1 MRVVLINKFFLFSL
15 YFLFLTSLDAN
26 VYNYKEK
33 QILKSASE
41 LDYPPFSVVTKD
53 NKADGFSVELLKSV
67 AKAMGRKVEFY
78 VAPWNE
84 IKQDLK
90 NGKIDVLP
98 VVGRTPEREKY
109 YDFTIPYL
117 TMHGTVVVR
126 EDDNSIQNK
135 SDLKGKT
142 IVVMK
147 GDNSEE
153 YIARNKITDSIIETE
168 SFEKAL
174 IALSNGEGDAV
185 VVQKLV
191 GLQLI
196 KKLGLNNLKTVHFVL
211 NDFEQ
216 DFSFAVKEGNKELL
230 ALLNEGLAIVKTNG
244 TYEKIYK
251 KWFSSI
257 ENDDTVHYE
266 IIYTLIGFI
275 VFLSIIIIFS
285 VIWQR
290 TLKKRIDAKTK
301 ELRENQELYENFF
314 ENSKSANVIYS
325 TDDYGKTFSIVHV
338 NKAFENLENLKR
350 EDVIGKN
357 VGELFKGAEVTGVFD
372 VFKDVYRTGESRHIP
387 TTLFSFKGRSVWR
400 ENYIFKL
407 STGDIVASYI
417 DHTNEKNLEKESITN
432 YEQTLVSLVE
442 LIEHRDTYTGGHS
455 MRVATYS
462 KMVAREMG
470 YSQSDCELVYRAG
483 ILHDIGKIITPDAI
497 LLKPGV
503 LNENEYELIQS
514 HVTSGADMLEKIPMY
529 KHMSEIVRA
538 HHERIDGSGYPNN
551 LKADEIPPLARVMA
565 VCDSFD
571 AMTTNRIYKGR
582 KSVEE
587 AIIELK
593 SLSGKHYDSDVV
605 DAAQRVLAKV
615 KLDDSI
621 TQLPISTIEQQ
632 RFAFFFR
639 DQVTDSYNQSYLDVV
654 LKKNHY
660 DYEYKCLNTL
670 LLHSFSQYNEKHGWD
685 KGDKLLNDIAKA
697 IEKEFPKSM
706 VFRLHGD
713 DFIIMNKEHLEIDIQ
728 DIEDTCQLSKDG
740 ISLEL
745 IHFHIQKDEIG
756 NITKLE
762 KALNK
767 HKQKYA

>member
-1 MRVVLINKFFLFSL
+1 MRTVLSNRFFLFPL
-15 YFLFLTSLDAN
+15 FFLFLTSLQAN
-26 VYNYKEK
+26 VYQYEEK
-33 QILKSASE
+33 KLLKSASE
-41 LDYPPFSVVTKD
+41 LDYPPFSIVTED

-78 VAPWNE
+78 VAPWNK
-84 IKQDLK
+84 IKQELK
-90 NGKIDVLP
+90 DGKLDVLP

-109 YDFTIPYL
+109 YDFSIPYL

-126 EDDNSIQNK
+126 KGDNSIQNK
-135 SDLKGKT
+135 NDLKNKK
-142 IVVMK
+142 IVVMN
-147 GDNSEE
+147 GDNAEE
-153 YIARNKITDSIIETE
+153 YIVRNKITNSIIETP

-174 IALSNGEGDAV
+174 IALSNGQGDAV

-191 GLQLI
+191 GLQLM
-196 KKLGLNNLKTVHFVL
+196 KKLNLDNLKTVNFVL

-216 DFSFAVKEGNKELL
+216 DFSFAVKEGDKELL
-230 ALLNEGLAIVKTNG
+230 ALLNEGLAIVKANG
-244 TYEKIYK
+244 TYNKIYK

-257 ENDDTVHYE
+257 IDDDAAHYE
-266 IIYTLIGFI
+266 IIYSLIGFI
-275 VFLSIIIIFS
+275 ALLSIVIIFS

-290 TLKKRIDAKTK
+290 TLKKRIDLKTK
-301 ELRENQELYENFF
+301 ELRENQEVYENFF

-325 TDDYGKTFSIVHV
+325 TDDYGDTFSIVHV
-338 NKAFENLENLKR
+338 NKAFENIEDMKR
-350 EDVIGKN
+350 EDVIGKK
-357 VGELFKGAEVTGVFD
+357 VDELFKGAETTGVFD
-372 VFKDVYRTGESRHIP
+372 IFKEVYRTGKSRHIP
-387 TTLFSFKGRSVWR
+387 TTLFSFRGHNVWR

-417 DHTNEKNLEKESITN
+417 DHTNEKNLEEERITN

-442 LIEHRDTYTGGHS
+442 LIEHRDSYTGGHS

-462 KMVAREMG
+462 QMVAQEMG
-470 YSQSDCELVYRAG
+470 YSESDCNLIYRAG

-497 LLKPGV
+497 LLKPGI
-503 LNENEYELIQS
+503 LNDNEYELIKS

-551 LKADEIPPLARVMA
+551 LKADEIPPLARIMA

-582 KSVEE
+582 KSVDE
-587 AIIELK
+587 AILELK
-593 SLSGKHYDSDVV
+593 ALSGKDYDEDVV
-605 DAAQRVLAKV
+605 KAAAIVLGKV
-615 KLDDSI
+615 ELDDSI
-621 TQLPISTIEQQ
+621 TQLPISIIEQQ

-685 KGDKLLNDIAKA
+685 KGDELLNKIAET
-697 IEKEFPKSM
+697 IEKEFPKGM

-713 DFIIMNKEHLEIDIQ
+713 DFIVMNKEHIDV
-728 DIEDTCQLSKDG
+728 DLKKIEDICQLEQKG

-745 IHFHIQKDEIG
+745 IHFHIQKDEID
-756 NITKLE
+756 NIAKLE

-767 HKQKYA
+767 HKS